1 MKYVAAYALL
11 TIAGKKDISTADLAG
26 FLKKAGVTV
35 DETAAETVVNALKG
49 KQLHEVVASGMTK
62 VSSLSFGGG
71 AGGATAAAPAQ
82 GGSNAAQAPAP
93 AAKVEEPP
101 KEEEAVSMGGLFD

>member
-11 TIAGKKDISTADLAG
+11 ALAGKTDVSAADLAA

-35 DETAAETVVNALKG
+35 DESSVETVVNTLKG
-49 KQLHEVVASGMTK
+49 KQLHEVIASGMTK
-62 VSSLSFGGG
+62 VSSLSFGGSG
-71 AGGATAAAPAQ
+71 AATTAAPAQ
-82 GGSNAAQAPAP
+82 GGSTAAQAPAP